1 MKLELQNITGGYLR
15 GQDIIRG
22 VNLNVSPGESVSI
35 IGQNGAGKST
45 IAKVILG
52 MLPYFSGKVI
62 FNDIDISKKN
72 TSEIIKSGIGYFM
85 QGGEVFPHLSAYE
98 NLVMAGNELKRKEI
112 EERIAELSVY
122 FTFLQSEDLTKEA
135 GNLSGGLRH
144 QLALAMV
151 LIRNPKFLILDEPS
165 AGLSPVLMNEMYVI
179 LNNLWQDRQLGII
192 LIEQNVSRAI
202 EFSERVILMKNGEIE
217 KLIESGNSLSI
228 REVSNL
234 FF

>member
-1 MKLELQNITGGYLR
+1 MKLELQNITGGYLKD
-15 GQDIIRG
+15 QDIIRNI
-22 VNLNVSPGESVSI
+22 NLTVLPGESVSV

-62 FNDIDISKKN
+62 FNGTDMSRKN

-85 QGGEVFPHLSAYE
+85 QGGEVFPHLSTYE
-98 NLVMAGNELKRKEI
+98 NLIMAGNELKRKDLENQV
-112 EERIAELSVY
+112 EKLSKY
-122 FTFLQSEDLTKEA
+122 FTFLHKKELKKEA
-135 GNLSGGLRH
+135 GYLSGGLRH

-165 AGLSPVLMNEMYVI
+165 AGLSPALMSETYEI
-179 LNNLWQDRQLGII
+179 LIKLKQERKLGII
-192 LIEQNVSRAI
+192 LIEQNVTRAI
-202 EFSERVILMKNGEIE
+202 EFSERIVLIKSGEIE
-217 KLIESGNSLSI
+217 ENFESNNSLSI
-228 REVSNL
+228 GEVSNL